1 MRVMFMYFD
10 EDPAIGSHALS
21 PLPNPAEAWRPY
33 RSLLLLQRTAS
44 GLPHYEPSGRILELR
59 NQDVEL
65 PYGDDSQFWCTMF
78 KLDKLDRK
86 YHIVKVLVKHL
97 RCRNVRLMI
106 LNRFSFIY
114 P

>member
-1 MRVMFMYFD
+1 MRVMFMYHD
-10 EDPAIGSHALS
+10 EDPSRGSATPA
-21 PLPNPAEAWRPY
+21 PLPNTMEAWRPY
-33 RSLLLLQRTAS
+33 RSVLLLQKTPS
-44 GLPHYEPSGRILELR
+44 DLPRYEPTARILELR

-86 YHIVKVLVKHL
+86 YHIVKVIPNAL
-97 RCRNVRLMI
+97 
-106 LNRFSFIY
+106 